1 MYIDKRNPNKSKFEI
16 YSKYKD
22 ILIEMNKDI
31 ELILNDLNK
40 LINDE
45 LPNFIKKSQKLQSEL
60 NKCIDNYL
68 TSIKGFFEYNVDI
81 NQEDHQNLIENIKS
95 KLSSFNVII
104 SNIYE
109 NNYIN
114 KMKELNEKLYDIA
127 DNLEYEV
134 FDPPQPNSLE
144 SEPNFSINNQNSL
157 SQYNN
162 IFNQIN
168 SGNQSYLNYCDNIN
182 EKEEDIE
189 IKDIELICSVCSKK
203 EAKSLCEKCNQLFC
217 DDCYDMVRGS
227 EEKNKHIN
235 QKITTIKDQK
245 KLEKKMFL
253 NSMNKIIKCILTK
266 SNYLITNED
275 IISKYAHSNNNNSN
289 NSQFFLTIKRKF
301 NYPYIKDINDY
312 NSQIEFLNGI
322 NKLLEN
328 NFNIRNLD
336 LNSFH
341 ISEMDNS
348 ILKRMKEIFIDEK
361 VNLIQASLDEI
372 LEFEFENEND
382 YSDECLNLESN
393 DTNIDENEFIKN
405 KNKFYYVI
413 NLVSQGN
420 FKFNKKNIK
429 ILLIKKL
436 KDLLNIDEY
445 NIFIT
450 FNNKNHF
457 INSFIKTKDFSTSS
471 FSRIIK
477 NYPGLDKLYE
487 YKKIYENILNIKDFK
502 DYLDYLGN
510 TICPNSSYNLM
521 RGKEKYYPPYG
532 WFGIGLNVLGKYDNG
547 NDEWLDKNTNKWA
560 IAYYCV
566 GQNTSS
572 IKIREILNKI
582 IIEKKLDIGTNQY
595 KASSIDKR
603 HPNKKVGFGVYL
615 TPNIKIAEKFAG
627 KIFICGKK
635 YKIVLMAKVLID
647 EIREPNDINYW
658 ILNKDFVRFY
668 RILVKESV

>member
-31 ELILNDLNK
+31 ELTLNHLNK

-114 KMKELNEKLYDIA
+114 NMKELNEKLYDIA

-144 SEPNFSINNQNSL
+144 REPNFSINNQNSL

-189 IKDIELICSVCSKK
+189 IKDIELICSVCSIK

-217 DDCYDMVRGS
+217 DDCYDIVRVN

-266 SNYLITNED
+266 SNYLIT
-275 IISKYAHSNNNNSN
+275 
-289 NSQFFLTIKRKF
+289 
-301 NYPYIKDINDY
+301 
-312 NSQIEFLNGI
+312 
-322 NKLLEN
+322 
-328 NFNIRNLD
+328 
-336 LNSFH
+336 
-341 ISEMDNS
+341 
-348 ILKRMKEIFIDEK
+348 
-361 VNLIQASLDEI
+361 
-372 LEFEFENEND
+372 
-382 YSDECLNLESN
+382 
-393 DTNIDENEFIKN
+393 
-405 KNKFYYVI
+405 
-413 NLVSQGN
+413 
-420 FKFNKKNIK
+420 
-429 ILLIKKL
+429 
-436 KDLLNIDEY
+436 
-445 NIFIT
+445 
-450 FNNKNHF
+450 
-457 INSFIKTKDFSTSS
+457 
-471 FSRIIK
+471 
-477 NYPGLDKLYE
+477 
-487 YKKIYENILNIKDFK
+487 
-502 DYLDYLGN
+502 
-510 TICPNSSYNLM
+510 
-521 RGKEKYYPPYG
+521 
-532 WFGIGLNVLGKYDNG
+532 
-547 NDEWLDKNTNKWA
+547 
-560 IAYYCV
+560 
-566 GQNTSS
+566 
-572 IKIREILNKI
+572 
-582 IIEKKLDIGTNQY
+582 
-595 KASSIDKR
+595 
-603 HPNKKVGFGVYL
+603 
-615 TPNIKIAEKFAG
+615 
-627 KIFICGKK
+627 
-635 YKIVLMAKVLID
+635 
-647 EIREPNDINYW
+647 
-658 ILNKDFVRFY
+658 
-668 RILVKESV
+668 